1 MSTPNLRLEALNIL
15 SKVPLIGEKSEPHGH
30 NDWPHLIRAY
40 YKNALDDR
48 FAVNK
53 NLAGHVDV
61 SRLIRGKSGGAFWS
75 VFMPCPKGEADLENM
90 VRDTLQQIDLVYRL
104 AELYADKW
112 EMCESADDI
121 MRIFEKGKFVCLM
134 GVEGLHQI
142 GDSSSV
148 LRMYHKLGVRYVT
161 LTHSK
166 HNQYA
171 DSATSN
177 PPLHGGLSAK
187 GKEIIREMN
196 RIGMMID
203 LSHTS
208 RETTLSALELSLA
221 PVAFTHS
228 CVANIVSTDRN
239 VSDEALDKLKLNR
252 GIIMIALIP
261 TLNHLDSSIANISHV
276 IDHILYVAE
285 RIGFDHIGLG
295 SDYDGMMKAVNG
307 LEDVSRYPDLV
318 EAMLIRG
325 ISRENV
331 EKIIGRNVIRV
342 LKEVEE
348 CAKRY
353 GRELSV
359 LEDSVK
365 PLWDDDLCAVVKS
378 VYPEAEH

>member
-15 SKVPLIGEKSEPHGH
+15 SKVPLIDGH

-121 MRIFEKGKFVCLM
+121 MRIFEKDKFVCLM